1 MKLGELTHRTG
12 ETVWPGRWVE
22 SLGPGDDASAIPGDG
37 ILEGLTRLGGR
48 LLLRINVNGQGRT
61 ASLEWE
67 PPPAVGDVERVLL
80 ASMGAEIRQLGLL
93 DLPSRGERARPTP

>member
-1 MKLGELTHRTG
+1 MKLGDLTHRTG
-12 ETVWPGRWVE
+12 GTVWPGRWVE
-22 SLGPGDDASAIPGDG
+22 SLGPDDASPVPVDG

-48 LLLRINVNGQGRT
+48 LLMRINVNGQRRT

-67 PPPAVGDVERVLL
+67 PPPSVGDVEGVLL
-80 ASMGAEIRQLGLL
+80 ASMGAQIRQIGLL